1 MDGRPRNNY
10 PNGLG
15 DARGPGRGPAPGG
28 PRGPPSTAS
37 SSSTPSGMSRAE
49 RFDDERRRITESC
62 FAKVDE
68 QGQLQESYI
77 THIRVQ
83 EDATYP

>member
-1 MDGRPRNNY
+1 MEGRPRNY

-15 DARGPGRGPAPGG
+15 DPNRQPPGG
-28 PRGPPSTAS
+28 ARGPPSTTS

-62 FAKVDE
+62 FAKVDD
-68 QGQLQESYI
+68 QGQR
-77 THIRVQ
+77 T
-83 EDATYP
+83 